1 MSPGS
6 GRAVTIDS
14 PVRSWVL
21 SSTLFARSSNME
33 PKPQVA
39 PLVNL
44 VNDALLDPKA
54 CELMRTL
61 TSTLDELRTQV
72 LAARQA
78 RRAQLAAGEVSLL
91 EATAHIRST
100 KWTVDPLP
108 LSMQARRVELLGG
121 CSQLEL
127 VQGLNSGAMSYVAD
141 LWNLSATDT
150 KSVLEAHH
158 NLIEAAHHRSSVSS
172 STEGD
177 QHINA
182 SSTTRL
188 MFAPRPLQITEP
200 GVQLNG
206 APVCATIFDL
216 VLFCVQNGR
225 ELVARQQGV
234 LLYLRHVEGHLEAR
248 YHDRL
253 FDLLEEHLDLP
264 RGTIRATVM
273 LDSISASLEIE
284 EILFELSHHS
294 AGVSLD
300 LQAYAADHI
309 ALFSGA
315 DRKPLPDR
323 ETIGLNA
330 PFLRTLSLLAIGA
343 AHRRGA
349 HAIGAPSFVLP
360 PDDEG
365 RLRSGYL
372 EMLADKE
379 REAVDG
385 HDGTLVG
392 HPGLVTAAMVE
403 FNKSMPMAHQ
413 LSFQRHDEISPKD
426 LVEPPV
432 GTISVDSLVSI
443 LRTSLRALAYYHRGE
458 RTVVQGG
465 RLHDRSSVQLAI
477 ALLWQW
483 NHSREGVISSS
494 GLEVHEDLLRY
505 LVKKETEKLFAE
517 ASPELRA
524 AGKQA
529 ADDLLGL
536 VLGDRYPKLTCR

>member
-1 MSPGS
+1 MLF
-6 GRAVTIDS
+6 GR
-14 PVRSWVL
+14 L
-21 SSTLFARSSNME
+21 SSMDQHQQA
-33 PKPQVA
+33 V
-39 PLVNL
+39 PLVHL
-44 VNDALLDPKA
+44 VNDALLDPQV
-54 CELMRTL
+54 CELMRALSHELEPQRELVL
-61 TSTLDELRTQV
+61 T
-72 LAARQA
+72 ARQE
-78 RRAQLAAGEVSLL
+78 RRDQLASGDVCLL
-91 EATAHIRST
+91 EATANIRSSI
-100 KWTVDPLP
+100 WSVDALP
-108 LSMQARRVELLGG
+108 PSMQARRVELLGG
-121 CSQLEL
+121 CSRMEL
-127 VQGLNSGAMSYVAD
+127 LHGLNSGAMSYVAD

-150 KSVLEAHH
+150 ASVLEAHR
-158 NLIEAAHHRSSVSS
+158 NLIEAAHHRTSVISSP
-172 STEGD
+172 EGR
-177 QHINA
+177 QRINA
-182 SSTTRL
+182 SSTTLL
-188 MFAPRPLQITEP
+188 MFVPRPLHVKESAVKFN
-200 GVQLNG
+200 GV
-206 APVCATIFDL
+206 PVCATLFDL
-216 VLFCVQNGR
+216 VLFCTQNAQ
-225 ELVARQQGV
+225 ELLARQQGV
-234 LLYLRHVEGHLEAR
+234 FFYLRHVQGHLEAR

-253 FDLLEEHLDLP
+253 FNLLEEHLDLP
-264 RGTIRATVM
+264 RGTLRATVM
-273 LDSISASLEIE
+273 LDSISAALEIE
-284 EILFELSHHS
+284 EILYELRHHS

-330 PFLRTLSLLAIGA
+330 PFLRHLSLLAIGA

-349 HAIGAPSFVLP
+349 HAIGAPAFVLP

-372 EMLADKE
+372 EMLGDKE

-403 FNKSMPMAHQ
+403 FNKSMPLANQ
-413 LSFQRHDEISPKD
+413 ITFQRHDAISPAD
-426 LVEPPV
+426 LVEPPL

-443 LRTSLRALAYYHRGE
+443 LRTSLRALAYYHLGE

-483 NHSREGVISSS
+483 NQSHDGVISAT

-505 LVKKETEKLFAE
+505 LVKKQTEKLFAE
-517 ASPELRA
+517 ASAELRG

-529 ADDLLGL
+529 AEDLLSL
-536 VLGDRYPKLTCR
+536 VLAQRYPYLNCH